1 MSRASLQRRLFVGA
15 LIWIVLALIA
25 TGVLLSVLFR
35 QHLEAELARRLD
47 ADFLQLI
54 SQFEVN
60 ADGRLRHPVAMS
72 DPLYQ
77 RVFSG
82 RYWSVAQGDDTP
94 LRSRSLWDQT
104 LPVAPAGDERQRLTG
119 PRGEPLLAVVRQI
132 TLPGIDIP
140 LRLSVAASLR
150 PVEAAVGNFRRSL
163 AIALGVLA
171 LGLGIAAALQVKLGL
186 WPLQRLRRELG
197 AIRGGR
203 ADRLS
208 GDYPAEVSA
217 LVDDLNSVLVHN
229 ATLIERARRQAG
241 NLAHALKTPLSVIG
255 NEAARMVGRGSDDGR
270 ADERASERARAE
282 RLQQEVAAMQ
292 QHIDWHLARTRI
304 AGRRRAGQ
312 ATPVAPVLKRLQR
325 TLQRLYGERGI
336 VIDTELEHAPVFAG
350 EARDLEQMLG
360 NLLENACK
368 WARGVIAVRAEAGG
382 GRLLITVADDGPG
395 LNAVERAQAVGAGQ
409 RFDEAVPGSGLGLAI
424 VSDLAEAYEGELVL
438 ARAELG
444 GLSAR
449 LQLPG
454 GQSASA

>member
-54 SQFEVN
+54 SQFEVD

-94 LRSRSLWDQT
+94 LRSRSLWDQS
-104 LPVAPAGDERQRLTG
+104 LAVDPAGDERQRLTG

-132 TLPGIDIP
+132 TLPGIDTP

-150 PVEAAVGNFRRSL
+150 PVETAVRNFRRSL

-197 AIRGGR
+197 AIREGR

-255 NEAARMVGRGSDDGR
+255 NEAARMAGRGSDDGR
-270 ADERASERARAE
+270 ADERARAE

-312 ATPVAPVLKRLQR
+312 ATPVAPVLERLQR

-336 VIDTELEHAPVFAG
+336 VIDTDLEHDPVFAG

-368 WARGVIAVRAEAGG
+368 WARGVIAVRAEPGG

-395 LNAVERAQAVGAGQ
+395 LNAVERAQAAGAGQ

-424 VSDLAEAYEGELVL
+424 VSDLAEAYEGDLVL